1 MARRTKEEAQAT
13 RGTIMNMALELFC
26 RQGIARTS
34 LVDIAKAAG
43 VTRGAI
49 YWHFKDKDE
58 LFSALWQEV
67 CVPLSH
73 LVAASMDS
81 EEPDPLGKLQL
92 FLVEV
97 LHSVVHS
104 QVHQQMFTILF
115 NLGNEGAEVQ
125 KLAAQM
131 SQLHDEFLS
140 DLHQAL
146 QNAVRRGQ
154 LPSDINVH
162 RAVTLLH
169 CSLDGL
175 ILKWLRFPHSFDLAH
190 EAEPLIASLIFTLR
204 QGLTQQ

>member
-13 RGTIMNMALELFC
+13 RSTIMNTALELFC

-34 LVDIAKAAG
+34 LVDIARAAG

-58 LFSALWQEV
+58 LFTALWQEV
-67 CVPLSH
+67 CLPLSH
-73 LVAASMDS
+73 LVAASIDS

-97 LHSVVHS
+97 LHSVAHS

-115 NLGNEGAEVQ
+115 SLGNEKPELQ
-125 KLAAQM
+125 KLSTQM
-131 SQLHDEFLS
+131 SQLHDEFLN
-140 DLHQAL
+140 DLTQAL
-146 QNAVRRGQ
+146 QNAIRKEQ
-154 LPSDINVH
+154 LPSDINLH

-169 CSLDGL
+169 CSLNGL
-175 ILKWLRFPHSFDLAH
+175 ILKWLHYPHSFNLQQ
-190 EAEPLIASLIFTLR
+190 EAEPLIASLIYTLKHGLR
-204 QGLTQQ
+204 Q